1 MICMT
6 PHVVSSLAEPGRL
19 CLSGPARCRSL
30 PPSSTSSQPS
40 SGAAVSDGTHADDGG
55 AEAERARSWQE
66 LWGHYEGG
74 GIMRRG
80 LRDLGVAVGVG
91 GVRRERVCG
100 GRGRETR
107 VRGGLRA

>member
-1 MICMT
+1 MAVAT
-6 PHVVSSLAEPGRL
+6 
-19 CLSGPARCRSL
+19 RSTR
-30 PPSSTSSQPS
+30 STSSRAPVRES
-40 SGAAVSDGTHADDGG
+40 ERRHADEGDVV
-55 AEAERARSWQE
+55 AERAQSWQE

>member
-30 PPSSTSSQPS
+30 PPSSTSSQAP
-40 SGAAVSDGTHADDGG
+40 VRQSDRRHADDGG

-80 LRDLGVAVGVG
+80 LRGLGVAVGVG
-91 GVRRERVCG
+91 GMGGCVCVWE
-100 GRGRETR
+100 RETR
-107 VRGGLRA
+107 VLGART

>member
-19 CLSGPARCRSL
+19 CQAPRAAALSRLQARAA
-30 PPSSTSSQPS
+30 SQAP
-40 SGAAVSDGTHADDGG
+40 VRQSDGTHADDGG

-80 LRDLGVAVGVG
+80 LRGLGVAVGVSGMG
-91 GVRRERVCG
+91 GCVGEGKKRACWER
-100 GRGRETR
+100 
-107 VRGGLRA
+107 GLRA